1 MGIINYIRNKYHP
14 LWFLYKFKFIR
25 TFISKIKITYY
36 KKTKRF
42 GNFYIYLPRHL
53 GHLLN
58 NDNIEKE
65 TYDFVTELNLKKNI
79 INKTFVDIGG
89 NIGTYSLFFK
99 ENYNAKVFIFEPDD
113 DNLSLLLM
121 SKIKNKL
128 KDFNIISLAISNEDK
143 IESFLI
149 DDISGSAGSI
159 SSVKNAAQIRQE
171 LYLKKD
177 IITLKL
183 DNFYN
188 IIENISWIKIDT
200 EGNAVNVIEGM
211 IKILKLNKPNLI
223 IECEDRN
230 IDQIKELLKEI
241 NYNIKKMDTDMNYIF
256 YL

>member
-1 MGIINYIRNKYHP
+1 MGLINYIRNKYHF

-25 TFISKIKITYY
+25 ILVSKIKITYY
-36 KKTKRF
+36 KKTKKF

-53 GHLLN
+53 ECLLN
-58 NDNIEKE
+58 NENIEKE
-65 TYDFVTELNLKKNI
+65 TYDFVTKLNLKKNI
-79 INKTFVDIGG
+79 VNKTFVDIGG

-99 ENYNAKVFIFEPDD
+99 ENYNAKVFVFEPDD
-113 DNLSLLLM
+113 DNLSLLLR

-149 DDISGSAGSI
+149 DHISGSTGSI
-159 SSVKNAAQIRQE
+159 SSVKNAGQIRQE

-188 IIENISWIKIDT
+188 IIEDISWIKIDT
-200 EGNAVNVIEGM
+200 EGNEVNVIKGM
-211 IKILKLNKPNLI
+211 IKIIKLNKANLI
-223 IECEDRN
+223 IECEDTN
-230 IDQIKELLKEI
+230 IDQIKELLKEVK
-241 NYNIKKMDTDMNYIF
+241 YNIKKMNTDMNYIF